1 MAHTRQRLSRSSAV
15 ELGRAAA
22 AGADDVLSAAPFVG
36 DRLMA
41 RAVEEFV
48 EAVAARS
55 GHAGHAG
62 GAGVGPRHGC
72 VPPLMPGHDLPSVV
86 ALGGALQSLAGRFD
100 AARVPQLMHSE
111 PACPAALRPDATA
124 LVDAVGSLR
133 PVLDAGGRA
142 LTSWTYAVAR
152 LDREQAAIEADA
164 AARRLAK
171 GQ

>member
-1 MAHTRQRLSRSSAV
+1 
-15 ELGRAAA
+15 
-22 AGADDVLSAAPFVG
+22 
-36 DRLMA
+36 
-41 RAVEEFV
+41 
-48 EAVAARS
+48 
-55 GHAGHAG
+55 
-62 GAGVGPRHGC
+62 
-72 VPPLMPGHDLPSVV
+72 MPGHDLPSVV

-100 AARVPQLMHSE
+100 AARDPQLMHSE

-164 AARRLAK
+164 AHYGFVIEHGRIAPGSGPRQVISAPAEAGHQAALAALRRRLLLVAEERARVDAAVRAELTELTAAAT
-171 GQ
+171 GVADGLR

>member
-1 MAHTRQRLSRSSAV
+1 
-15 ELGRAAA
+15 
-22 AGADDVLSAAPFVG
+22 
-36 DRLMA
+36 
-41 RAVEEFV
+41 
-48 EAVAARS
+48 
-55 GHAGHAG
+55 
-62 GAGVGPRHGC
+62 
-72 VPPLMPGHDLPSVV
+72 MPGHDLPSVV

-100 AARVPQLMHSE
+100 AARDPQLMHSE

-164 AARRLAK
+164 AHYGFVIEHGRIAPSSRSSPTTCPSWSIPSPAPSSARASTSTSSSTRSSS
-171 GQ
+171 